1 MQAARFTVPG
11 TPLELVSIA
20 RPEPGPGEALVR
32 VRAVG
37 LCGSDV
43 HITEGHTPTAFTPI
57 TLGHEIAG
65 VVEAIHDGA
74 GVGRDVGRNGT
85 AGSHFAAGDHVT
97 AGDHVFVN
105 PMVGCLT
112 CRFCRAGQ
120 VNFCSQRKILGIQ
133 LDGALA
139 EYVVAPVA
147 NLTVVPEH
155 VGFPE
160 IALIESAGTANHA
173 VRALAAGE
181 GDVVAV
187 IGAGGLGLQAVR
199 LAVARG
205 AQVVAVDTDPV
216 ARRRCLDAGA
226 LAVLDPASPGTVE
239 QVLDAAQRPDGI
251 DGVVDCVGIEATFT
265 TALQMLRINGHC
277 AVVGIGA
284 EPLTLSTPA
293 HFMRRALRVSGI
305 YGYTAADIAEVASR
319 LVDGS
324 LDLRASI
331 SAVIPLD
338 EVNEGLRM
346 FADRENS
353 PVRVVV
359 EP

>member
-1 MQAARFTVPG
+1 MKAARFTAPG
-11 TPLELVSIA
+11 SPLEIMSVA
-20 RPEPGPGEALVR
+20 RPLPGRGEALVR

-65 VVEAIHDGA
+65 VVETVDDRA
-74 GVGRDVGRNGT
+74 GHQV
-85 AGSHFAAGDHVT
+85 A

-105 PMVGCLT
+105 PMVGCMT
-112 CRFCRAGQ
+112 CRFCRAGE

-155 VGFPE
+155 LGFAE
-160 IALIESAGTANHA
+160 TALIESAGTANHA
-173 VRALAAGE
+173 VRVLETGP
-181 GDVVAV
+181 GDAVAV
-187 IGAGGLGLQAVR
+187 IGTGGLGMQALR

-205 AQVVAVDTDPV
+205 ARVVAIDTDPV
-216 ARRRCLDAGA
+216 ARRRCLAAGA
-226 LAVLDPASPGTVE
+226 LAALDPTTSGLVE
-239 QVLDAAQRPDGI
+239 QVLEAAERPDGL
-251 DGVVDCVGIEATFT
+251 DGVIDCVGIGATFT
-265 TALQMLRINGHC
+265 TALQSLRLNGHC
-277 AVVGIGA
+277 AVVGIA
-284 EPLTLSTPA
+284 AKPLELTAPA

-305 YGYTAADIAEVASR
+305 YGYTATDIAEVTSR
-319 LVDGS
+319 LVHGS

-331 SAVIPLD
+331 SAVLPLD
-338 EVNEGLRM
+338 EVNEGIRM
-346 FADRENS
+346 FADRDNS

>member
-1 MQAARFTVPG
+1 
-11 TPLELVSIA
+11 
-20 RPEPGPGEALVR
+20 

-43 HITEGHTPTAFTPI
+43 HITAGHTPTAFTPI

-65 VVEAIHDGA
+65 VVDTVNDS
-74 GVGRDVGRNGT
+74 VGHQV
-85 AGSHFAAGDHVT
+85 A

-105 PMVGCLT
+105 PMVGCLA
-112 CRFCRAGQ
+112 CRFCRAGE

-133 LDGALA
+133 LNGALA

-147 NLTVVPEH
+147 NLTVVPQH

-160 IALIESAGTANHA
+160 TALIESASTANHA
-173 VRALAAGE
+173 VRVLEAGP
-181 GDVVAV
+181 GDVVGV
-187 IGAGGLGLQAVR
+187 IGTGGLGMQALR

-205 AQVVAVDTDPV
+205 ARVVAIDTDPV
-216 ARRRCLDAGA
+216 ARRRCLAAGA
-226 LAVLDPASPGTVE
+226 LAALDPASPGIAG
-239 QVLDAAQRPDGI
+239 QVLDAAERPDGL
-251 DGVVDCVGIEATFT
+251 DGVVDCVGMGATFT
-265 TALQMLRINGHC
+265 TALQMLRLNGHC

-284 EPLTLSTPA
+284 EPLVLTAPA

-305 YGYTAADIAEVASR
+305 YGYTTSDIAEVASR

-331 SAVIPLD
+331 SAVLPLE
-338 EVNEGLRM
+338 EVNEGIRM

>member
-1 MQAARFTVPG
+1 MRAARSTAPG
-11 TPLELVSIA
+11 TPLEVVSIA

-32 VRAVG
+32 VRAVA
-37 LCGSDV
+37 LCGSDL
-43 HITEGHTPTAFTPI
+43 HITEGHTLTAFTPI
-57 TLGHEIAG
+57 VLGHEIAG
-65 VVEAIHDGA
+65 VVERIDDGA
-74 GVGRDVGRNGT
+74 ERH
-85 AGSHFAAGDHVT
+85 AI

-120 VNFCSQRKILGIQ
+120 ANLCSRRKILGIQ
-133 LDGALA
+133 LDGAPA

-147 NLTVVPEH
+147 NLTVVPKR

-160 IALIESAGTANHA
+160 IT
-173 VRALAAGE
+173 
-181 GDVVAV
+181 V
-187 IGAGGLGLQAVR
+187 IGADGLGLQAVR

-205 AQVVAVDTDPV
+205 AQVVALDTDPV

-226 LAVLDPASPGTVE
+226 LAALDPTSSGALA
-239 QVLDAAQRPDGI
+239 QVLDAAGRPDGL
-251 DGVVDCVGIEATFT
+251 DGVVDCVGFGATFT
-265 TALQMLRINGHC
+265 TALRLLRINGHC

-284 EPLTLSTPA
+284 EPLMLTAPA
-293 HFMRRALRVSGI
+293 HFTRRALRVSGI
-305 YGYTAADIAEVASR
+305 YGYTAADIAEAASR
-319 LVDGS
+319 LIDGS

-331 SAVIPLD
+331 SAVLPLD
-338 EVNEGLRM
+338 QVDEGLRM

>member
-1 MQAARFTVPG
+1 MRAARFTAPG
-11 TPLELVSIA
+11 APLEIVSID

-32 VRAVG
+32 VRAVA
-37 LCGSDV
+37 LCGSDL
-43 HITEGHTPTAFTPI
+43 HIIEGHTPTAFTPI
-57 TLGHEIAG
+57 VLGHEIAG
-65 VVEAIHDGA
+65 VVERTDDGA
-74 GVGRDVGRNGT
+74 
-85 AGSHFAAGDHVT
+85 DHHVI

-120 VNFCSQRKILGIQ
+120 ANLCSRRKILGIQ

-147 NLTVVPEH
+147 NLTVVPKH

-173 VRALAAGE
+173 VRTLDAAAGE
-181 GDVVAV
+181 VIAV

-205 AQVVAVDTDPV
+205 AQVVALDTDPV

-226 LAVLDPASPGTVE
+226 LAALDPTSPGALA
-239 QVLDAAQRPDGI
+239 QVLDAAGRPDGL
-251 DGVVDCVGIEATFT
+251 DGVVDCVGFGATFT
-265 TALQMLRINGHC
+265 TALRMLRINGHC

-284 EPLTLSTPA
+284 EPLMLTAPA

-331 SAVIPLD
+331 SAVLPLD
-338 EVNEGLRM
+338 QVNEGLRM
-346 FADRENS
+346 FADREGS

>member
-1 MQAARFTVPG
+1 VKAARFTAPG
-11 TPLELVSIA
+11 APLEITSIA
-20 RPEPGPGEALVR
+20 RPRPGPGEALVR

-43 HITEGHTPTAFTPI
+43 HITEGHTQTAFTPI

-65 VVEAIHDGA
+65 VVETVDDSA
-74 GVGRDVGRNGT
+74 GRQVAV
-85 AGSHFAAGDHVT
+85 
-97 AGDHVFVN
+97 GDHVFVN
-105 PMVGCLT
+105 PMVGCSA
-112 CRFCRAGQ
+112 CRFCRAGEA
-120 VNFCSQRKILGIQ
+120 NFCSQRKILGIQ

-147 NLTVVPEH
+147 NLTVLPEH

-160 IALIESAGTANHA
+160 AALIESAGTANHA
-173 VRALAAGE
+173 VRVLEAGP

-187 IGAGGLGLQAVR
+187 IGTGGLGVQALR

-205 AQVVAVDTDPV
+205 ARVVAVDTDPV
-216 ARRRCLDAGA
+216 ARRRCLYAGA
-226 LAVLDPASPGTVE
+226 FAALDPASPGLVE
-239 QVLDAAQRPDGI
+239 HVLDAAGRPDGL
-251 DGVVDCVGIEATFT
+251 DGVVDCVGIGATFT
-265 TALQMLRINGHC
+265 SALQMLRVNGHC

-284 EPLTLSTPA
+284 ESLVLTVPA

-305 YGYTAADIAEVASR
+305 YGYTTGDIAEVTSR

-331 SAVIPLD
+331 SAILPLD
-338 EVNEGLRM
+338 KVNEGIRM

>member
-1 MQAARFTVPG
+1 MKAARFTAPG
-11 TPLELVSIA
+11 TPLEITSIPQP
-20 RPEPGPGEALVR
+20 RPGPGQALVR

-43 HITEGHTPTAFTPI
+43 HITAGHTPTAFTPI

-65 VVEAIHDGA
+65 VVEAVGDRA
-74 GVGRDVGRNGT
+74 G
-85 AGSHFAAGDHVT
+85 HHVS

-105 PMVGCLT
+105 PMVGCLV
-112 CRFCRAGQ
+112 CRFCRAGE
-120 VNFCSQRKILGIQ
+120 VNFCPRRRILGIQ

-139 EYVVAPVA
+139 EYVLAPVA
-147 NLTVVPEH
+147 NLTVMPKY

-160 IALIESAGTANHA
+160 TALIESAGTANHA
-173 VRALAAGE
+173 VRALRAAP

-187 IGAGGLGLQAVR
+187 IGAGGLGMQAVH

-216 ARRRCLDAGA
+216 ARQRCLDAGA
-226 LAVLDPASPGTVE
+226 LATIDPASPDTVE
-239 QVLDAAQRPDGI
+239 QVLDAARRPDGL
-251 DGVVDCVGIEATFT
+251 DGVVDCVGIGITFT
-265 TALQMLRINGHC
+265 TALRMLRVNGHC
-277 AVVGIGA
+277 AVVGIGG
-284 EPLTLSTPA
+284 EPLALTAPA

-305 YGYTAADIAEVASR
+305 YGYTAADISEVAAK
-319 LVDGS
+319 LADGS

-331 SAVIPLD
+331 SAVVPLD
-338 EVNEGLRM
+338 EVNEGIRM
-346 FADRENS
+346 FADRHNS

>member
-1 MQAARFTVPG
+1 MGFGYRRDAMKAARFTAAG
-11 TPLELVSIA
+11 TPLEIISIA
-20 RPEPGPGEALVR
+20 RPQPSPGEALVR

-65 VVEAIHDGA
+65 VVEVVGD
-74 GVGRDVGRNGT
+74 GVG
-85 AGSHFAAGDHVT
+85 HHVA

-112 CRFCRAGQ
+112 CRFCRAGE
-120 VNFCSQRKILGIQ
+120 VNLCSQRKILGIQ
-133 LDGALA
+133 MDGALA
-139 EYVVAPVA
+139 EYVVAPVV
-147 NLTVVPEH
+147 NLTVMPEH

-160 IALIESAGTANHA
+160 TALIESAGTANHA
-173 VRALAAGE
+173 VRALQAAP

-187 IGAGGLGLQAVR
+187 IGAGGLGMQALR

-205 AQVVAVDTDPV
+205 AQVVAVETDPV
-216 ARRRCLDAGA
+216 ARQRSLDAGA
-226 LAVLDPASPGTVE
+226 LAALDPTSPDTVE
-239 QVLDAAQRPDGI
+239 QVLDAAQRPDGL
-251 DGVVDCVGIEATFT
+251 DGVVDCVGIGTTFT

-277 AVVGIGA
+277 AVVGIGT
-284 EPLTLSTPA
+284 EPLMLTAPT
-293 HFMRRALRVSGI
+293 HFTRRALRVSGI
-305 YGYTAADIAEVASR
+305 YGYTAADIAEVAAR

-331 SAVIPLD
+331 SAVVPLD
-338 EVNEGLRM
+338 KVNEGIRM